1 MERRCSKCKQP
12 KNLTTDF
19 YRYKRGKGGYQA
31 QCKTCM
37 RGYKRTRT
45 SEARKVLDRERE
57 TGFRVLGCPGG
68 IYRRGAEFSRNDF
81 LESLAGLVWPEG
93 MEVEDIADNRRYRV
107 HGYQLLELE
116 VAC

>member
-37 RGYKRTRT
+37 RSYKRTRT

-57 TGFRVLGCPGG
+57 TGFRILECPGR
-68 IYRRGAEFSRNDF
+68 IYSRGAEFSRNDF